1 MRHIL
6 VFDTETSADTTQNLN
21 FGSFRIYELDY
32 EGQILTLIEEGV
44 FYQDDLPTRDPNGF
58 ATLQEYAESH
68 TAPIDHRI
76 LSMSIADRK
85 LHFLSR
91 SEFVEHYIWRR
102 AYRYRMGIVGFNLPF
117 DISRIAVDVGAARGF
132 YDGGFSFKLWEDND
146 HWRPRL
152 RVKHLDSKKSF
163 IGWGTT
169 PEHKWRGLFID
180 CRTLAFGLTSTP
192 HSLESAC
199 RAFGVEGKNPVTE
212 HGVITPEYIDYCRED
227 VAATARLFDAMLS
240 EFYKHP
246 IPKLAHQ
253 VYSPATLAKGY
264 FEAMGI
270 TPHMGRSSVPDDVL
284 GAAMSTFYGGR
295 AEARIRRVTTPVT
308 VLDFTSMYP
317 TVGHLMALWDLI
329 TSADIQAE
337 EFDLDL
343 SGVDIDYCLN
353 PENWPGFVGIAQIMP
368 DKDVLPVRMYYGPN
382 ETPNIGINYFSAQEP
397 YWYAIPDIIAST
409 LLTGKPP
416 KILKAIRFRSA
427 GRAPSLTPVKLLGRI
442 EVSPEED
449 FLKYAV
455 EERQRVKNS
464 DPQLAALL
472 KTVVNSGS
480 YGIFAQVN
488 RKKLSQPTAGKLLH
502 RDGVTERISTTKEAP
517 GEYFYAPL
525 ATMPTSGARLMLA
538 LMERIVMEAG
548 GYYAFMDTDS
558 CAVTGADPDAII
570 ERFDALNPY
579 DRTLVPHILK
589 REFGGNAYVISAK
602 RYVLSDTAGNIV
614 KTSEHGLGY
623 LMAPEQGKRKEWIE
637 RLWRAILNDEE
648 PEWGTLPAL
657 MPHSVS
663 SWTLYHAFRSLNAKK
678 PYPQQMKPFNFMV
691 IGQIQPMYRPPEG
704 MMLIAPY
711 EADSSKWDRM
721 TWVDRN
727 NPVKPIK
734 RPPLVTF
741 QDVIDDYSV
750 HPEWKF
756 EDLNGVQCGF
766 QTRGILRRQWI
777 HAPGAQ
783 TIGKESNSLE
793 GTELIDA
800 EGIAPILFGKTWED
814 WFPLVDFFLD
824 QCAENKIVSRA
835 QVQNYRKG
843 SKPRPKK
850 MKAIIKASALHAWRD
865 LREEHGN
872 SIMNL
877 DPAHVLQTWYHIHHG
892 DPKLQP

>member
-6 VFDTETSADTTQNLN
+6 VFDTETTADTTQNLN
-21 FGSFRIYELDY
+21 FGAFRIYELNH
-32 EGQILTLIEEGV
+32 EGQILTLIEEGI
-44 FYQDDLPTRDPNGF
+44 FYQDDLPKRDPAGF
-58 ATLQEYAESH
+58 ATLREYAESH

-76 LSMSIADRK
+76 LSISIAVRK

-91 SEFVEHYIWRR
+91 AEFVEHHLWRR
-102 AYRYRMGIVGFNLPF
+102 GYRYRMGVVGFNLPF

-199 RAFGVEGKNPVTE
+199 RAFGVEGKNPVVE
-212 HGVITPEYIDYCRED
+212 HGVITPEYIDYCRQD
-227 VAATARLFDAMLS
+227 VAATAQLFDAMLR

-270 TPHMGRSSVPDDVL
+270 TPHLGRSSVPDEVL
-284 GAAMSTFYGGR
+284 GYTMSTFYGGR
-295 AEARIRRVTTPVT
+295 AEARIRRVTAPVS

-317 TVGHLMALWDLI
+317 TVGHLMGLWDLI

-337 EFDLDL
+337 EIELDL
-343 SGVDIDYCLN
+343 SNVDVEYCLN
-353 PENWPGFVGIAQIMP
+353 PANWPSFVGIAQVMP
-368 DKDVLPVRMYYGPN
+368 DKDVLPVRANYGPGA
-382 ETPNIGINYFSAQEP
+382 TPNIGVNYFSATEP
-397 YWYAIPDIIAST
+397 HWYAIPDVIAST
-409 LLTGKPP
+409 LLTGKAPV
-416 KILKAIRFRSA
+416 ILKAYRFRSA
-427 GRAPSLTPVKLLGRI
+427 GRAPSLRPVSLLGRI
-442 EVSPEED
+442 EVSPDED
-449 FLKYAV
+449 FFKYAV

-488 RKKLSQPTAGKLLH
+488 RKKFAQPTPGKLLH
-502 RDGVTERISTTKEAP
+502 RSGVTQRISTTKEAP
-517 GEYFYAPL
+517 GEYCYPPL

-538 LMERIVMEAG
+538 LMEKIVLESG

-558 CAVTGADPDAII
+558 CAVTGTDPDAII
-570 ERFDALNPY
+570 QRFDALNPY
-579 DRTLVPHILK
+579 DRGLVPHMLK
-589 REFGGNAYVISAK
+589 REFDGYAYVISAK
-602 RYVLSDTAGNIV
+602 RYVLTDAAGTIV
-614 KTSEHGLGY
+614 KSSEHGLGY
-623 LMAPEQGKRKEWIE
+623 LMAPEKGRHKAWIE
-637 RLWRAILNDEE
+637 KLWRAVLDDEE

-663 SWTLYHAFRSLNAKK
+663 SWALYNAFRTLNGKK
-678 PYPQQMKPFNFMV
+678 PYPQQMKPFNFMM

-704 MMLIAPY
+704 GMLIAPY
-711 EADSSKWDRM
+711 ESDSSKWDRV
-721 TWVDRN
+721 TWVDRSD
-727 NPVKPIK
+727 PVKPIK
-734 RPPLVTF
+734 RPPLVVF
-741 QDVIDDYSV
+741 QDVIDDYGV

-756 EDLNGVQCGF
+756 EDLAGQLCGPH
-766 QTRGILRRQWI
+766 TRGILRRQWI
-777 HAPGAQ
+777 HAPGAI
-783 TIGKESNSLE
+783 TVGKESNSLE
-793 GTELIDA
+793 GTELLDA
-800 EGIAPILFGKTWED
+800 EGIASVLFGKTWED
-814 WFPLVDFFLD
+814 WLPLIMPFEN
-824 QCAENKIVSRA
+824 QCIADGIVSDR
-835 QVQNYRKG
+835 QMRRYRRG
-843 SKPRPKK
+843 AAPKPNK
-850 MKAIIKASALHAWRD
+850 MKSLIKACALYAWRD
-865 LREEHGN
+865 IRSEHAD
-872 SIMNL
+872 SILNL
-877 DPAHVLQTWYHIHHG
+877 DPLHVLQTWHHIR
-892 DPKLQP
+892 DNPPT

>member
-6 VFDTETSADTTQNLN
+6 VFDTETTTDTVQNLN
-21 FGSFRIYELDY
+21 FGAFRIYELDY
-32 EGQILTLIEEGV
+32 EGQILTLIEEGI
-44 FYQDDLPTRDPNGF
+44 FYQDDLPERDPAGF
-58 ATLQEYAESH
+58 ATLREYAASH

-76 LSMSIADRK
+76 LSISVAVRK

-91 SEFVEHYIWRR
+91 TEFVEHYLWRR
-102 AYRYRMGIVGFNLPF
+102 AYRYRMGVVGFNLPF
-117 DISRIAVDVGAARGF
+117 DISRIAIDVGAARGF

-146 HWRPRL
+146 RWRPRL

-199 RAFGVEGKNPVTE
+199 RAFGVEGKTPVTE

-227 VAATARLFDAMLS
+227 VAATGRLFDAMLR

-284 GAAMSTFYGGR
+284 GFTMSTFYGGR
-295 AEARIRRVTTPVT
+295 AEARIRRVHVPVT

-317 TVGHLMALWDLI
+317 TVGHLMGLWDLI
-329 TSADIQAE
+329 TSADIQAD

-343 SGVDIDYCLN
+343 SNVDVDYCLN
-353 PENWPGFVGIAQIMP
+353 PDNWPDFVGIAQVWP
-368 DKDVLPVRMYYGPN
+368 EKDVLPVRTHYGPD
-382 ETPNIGINYFSAQEP
+382 ETPNIGINYFSATEP
-397 YWYAIPDIIAST
+397 HWYAIPDVIAST
-409 LLTGKPP
+409 ILTGKAP
-416 KILKAIRFRSA
+416 KILKAYRFTSA
-427 GRAPSLTPVKLLGRI
+427 GRAPSLQPVSLLGRI
-442 EVSPEED
+442 AVSPEED
-449 FLKYAV
+449 FFKYAV

-488 RKKLSQPTAGKLLH
+488 RKKFAQPTPGKLLH
-502 RDGVTERISTTKEAP
+502 RSGVTQRVSTTKETP
-517 GEYFYAPL
+517 GEYCYPPL

-538 LMERIVMEAG
+538 LMERIVMDAG

-579 DRTLVPHILK
+579 DRDLVPHILK
-589 REFGGNAYVISAK
+589 REFDGYAYVISAK
-602 RYVLSDTAGNIV
+602 RYVLTDAAGTIV
-614 KTSEHGLGY
+614 KSSEHGLGY
-623 LMAPEQGKRKEWIE
+623 LMAPEKGKHKAWIE
-637 RLWRAILNDEE
+637 KLWRAILDDEE
-648 PEWGTLPAL
+648 PEWGPLPAL

-663 SWTLYHAFRSLNAKK
+663 SWNLYYAFRTLNEKK
-678 PYPQQMKPFNFMV
+678 PYSQQMKPFNFMM
-691 IGQIQPMYRPPEG
+691 IGQVQPMYRRPEG
-704 MMLIAPY
+704 GMLIAPY
-711 EADSSKWDRM
+711 EADSTQWGHV

-727 NPVKPIK
+727 NPIKPHK
-734 RPPLVTF
+734 RPPLVNF
-741 QDVIDDYSV
+741 QDVIDDYAV
-750 HPEWKF
+750 HPEWKL
-756 EDLNGVQCGF
+756 EDLNGQLCVPP
-766 QTRGILRRQWI
+766 TRGILRRQWI
-777 HAPGAQ
+777 HAPSAT

-793 GTELIDA
+793 GTELLEA
-800 EGIAPILFGKTWED
+800 EGIATVLFGKTWED

-824 QCAENKIVSRA
+824 RCAENRVASRT
-835 QVQNYRKG
+835 QVKQYRKG

-850 MKAIIKASALHAWRD
+850 MKEIIQASALYAWQD
-865 LREEHGN
+865 LRKEHAD
-872 SIMNL
+872 SILNL
-877 DPAHVLQTWYHIHHG
+877 DPLHVLQTWYHLHHG
-892 DPKLQP
+892 DPDMPI